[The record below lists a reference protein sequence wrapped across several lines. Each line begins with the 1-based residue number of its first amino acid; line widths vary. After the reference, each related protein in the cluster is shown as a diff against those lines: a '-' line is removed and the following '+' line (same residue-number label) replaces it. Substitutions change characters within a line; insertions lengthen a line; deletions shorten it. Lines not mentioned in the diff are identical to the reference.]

1 MKYED
6 KLFIIYYNKLFEQ
19 EIEQLIDNYKIKKV
33 TK

>member
-19 EIEQLIDNYKIKKV
+19 EIEQVIDNYKIKKV

>member
-19 EIEQLIDNYKIKKV
+19 EIEEVIENYKTDKV
-33 TK
+33 V

>member
-6 KLFIIYYNKLFEQ
+6 KLYIIYYNKLFEQ

>member
-6 KLFIIYYNKLFEQ
+6 KLFIIYYSKLFEQ
-19 EIEQLIDNYKIKKV
+19 EIEQVIENYKIKKV